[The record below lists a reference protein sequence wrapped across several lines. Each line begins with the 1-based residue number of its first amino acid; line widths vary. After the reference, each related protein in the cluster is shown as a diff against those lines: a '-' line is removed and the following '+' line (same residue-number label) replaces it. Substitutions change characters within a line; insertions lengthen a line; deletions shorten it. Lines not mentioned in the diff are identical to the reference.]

1 MNFEEYL
8 MEYFME
14 NEISTDDVDMYESW
28 LEQQDV
34 NDIMELAEKWGKKLK
49 DKVQAEKEQYL
60 RSFTKLLKNSS
71 QPEILACADLID
83 MMAEQFKKES
93 VNG

>member
-34 NDIMELAEKWGKKLK
+34 NDIMELAEKWGK
-49 DKVQAEKEQYL
+49 
-60 RSFTKLLKNSS
+60 
-71 QPEILACADLID
+71 
-83 MMAEQFKKES
+83 EQFKKES
-93 VNG
+93 V